1 MMEVIAMQER
11 PMTRLMAALNRWF
24 ASSVGHAF
32 GDPLEERQ
40 HMPPKVGVQPYR
52 DHPYK
57 H

>member
-11 PMTRLMAALNRWF
+11 SMTRLMAVLNRWF

-52 DHPYK
+52 DHPCK